1 MHIHLTNLGQP
12 FSWLWRWRSLCHSME
27 VACSCCQS
35 PHLVLGGHHLA
46 LTEVHWGKNA
56 GNQEWPYIYL
66 LIHLLKYIY
75 ILQVWVYV
83 KAYLVHVCISLYFI
97 HGLFS
102 LHHQH
107 TYHTHPMVV
116 AALLLST
123 GKALLLSIKTL
134 NLLLSCCFPS
144 SWSLRPPPELPRAQ
158 LEKPMPRSVTSL
170 LSPVPD
176 WIKK

>member
-1 MHIHLTNLGQP
+1 MEMAL
-12 FSWLWRWRSLCHSME
+12 SLSFDGGGMLLLPKPPPC
-27 VACSCCQS
+27 
-35 PHLVLGGHHLA
+35 LGGTPPGANRGPLREECRKSGMTIHIF
-46 LTEVHWGKNA
+46 TYTV
-56 GNQEWPYIYL
+56 
-66 LIHLLKYIY
+66 HLLKYIY